1 MATQKPSFI
10 TGASAKI
17 QVGGRTLAYASEVSY
32 AVAVDTIPVETMG
45 RYEAVTNEP
54 ISYSVGGELSIVRYT
69 ALAKNITKTSTAK
82 KGNGIGE
89 IKPSAG
95 GDVSQHMDPSSLLLS
110 QTYDIVVFQK
120 AAGESAAAA
129 PVTEKLI
136 TITDARFNRLS
147 GGLTKRGL
155 LVERLAFVG
164 VLLSQDSFTA
174 HESGDTD
181 LE

>member
-1 MATQKPSFI
+1 MAAQKPSFI

-69 ALAKNITKTSTAK
+69 ALAKNISKTSAAQ

-120 AAGESAAAA
+120 AAGASAAA

-164 VLLSQDSFTA
+164 VLLNQDSFTA

-181 LE
+181 LS